1 MCNGRKAAV
10 PSATWRAG
18 GTPPGSESGAC
29 AYRGS
34 PGTWE
39 SQLSPRDERAGDW
52 APADQTPWRRSGSSR
67 PWRRADSGTRTNESK
82 RGIGK
87 RATSE
92 ATRDGQVAVLAEHST
107 DGVRSYWASGRWGTA
122 TRGTHCR
129 EGEAG
134 HNALLNGK
142 TGETLSSQTVSTAIQ
157 QIAEPA
163 VVTASRVA
171 KLCAGGS
178 TIAPLVTEEPD
189 ERIVHVR
196 ICGGSGR

>member
-1 MCNGRKAAV
+1 MA
-10 PSATWRAG
+10 
-18 GTPPGSESGAC
+18 
-29 AYRGS
+29 RG
-34 PGTWE
+34 E
-39 SQLSPRDERAGDW
+39 CR
-52 APADQTPWRRSGSSR
+52 
-67 PWRRADSGTRTNESK
+67 
-82 RGIGK
+82 
-87 RATSE
+87 
-92 ATRDGQVAVLAEHST
+92 
-107 DGVRSYWASGRWGTA
+107 ASGRWGTA

-196 ICGGSGR
+196 ICGGPGRVTAGPTRMRPVRRAVPCAPPQNAGALGRRPKR

>member
-1 MCNGRKAAV
+1 MA
-10 PSATWRAG
+10 
-18 GTPPGSESGAC
+18 
-29 AYRGS
+29 RG
-34 PGTWE
+34 E
-39 SQLSPRDERAGDW
+39 CR
-52 APADQTPWRRSGSSR
+52 
-67 PWRRADSGTRTNESK
+67 
-82 RGIGK
+82 
-87 RATSE
+87 
-92 ATRDGQVAVLAEHST
+92 
-107 DGVRSYWASGRWGTA
+107 ASGRWGTA

-196 ICGGSGR
+196 ICGGPGRVTAGPTRMPTARRAAPCAPQHIEVPLGRKGPRPSQPSVAKARWSHLKAKAKNHK